1 MQYIAMD
8 NAPFHKPKDDINELI
23 KRSIRLPPYCPELK
37 SIEHLWAIF
46 KSKVKRSQFGDAE
59 DLNTRISEGSQD
71 IPTLESNK
79 NFINYKPMIQSYIDK
94 ENDSGCAM
102 EAEEDSAFQYSWIHP
117 PQDGN
122 LADNIGA
129 NVDHAKYRTLC
140 CTAYGEA
147 ILYTYNGC

>member
-1 MQYIAMD
+1 MD

-71 IPTLESNK
+71 IPVNILQNIIDTL
-79 NFINYKPMIQSYIDK
+79 
-94 ENDSGCAM
+94 
-102 EAEEDSAFQYSWIHP
+102 
-117 PQDGN
+117 
-122 LADNIGA
+122 LATF
-129 NVDHAKYRTLC
+129 KKFKQR
-140 CTAYGEA
+140 
-147 ILYTYNGC
+147 